1 MESVGALFSR
11 RCLSSCSPMSTESPS
26 TNRNG
31 AASPKTR
38 ESFNSYLP
46 YASTSVKEGELAD
59 PDSLQPSHFTIT
71 TPSKRPRFEGFIN
84 FYDAV
89 SWIFGFKE
97 KYSLALS
104 ACLVSMADIPPYPK
118 PLQ

>member
-1 MESVGALFSR
+1 
-11 RCLSSCSPMSTESPS
+11 MSTESPS

-31 AASPKTR
+31 AASPRTR

-46 YASTSVKEGELAD
+46 YSSASVKGEELAD
-59 PDSLQPSHFTIT
+59 PDSLQPSHYIVTA
-71 TPSKRPRFEGFIN
+71 PAKRSRFESLIN
-84 FYDAV
+84 IYDAV

-104 ACLVSMADIPPYPK
+104 ACLVSMADMPPYLK
-118 PLQ
+118 CLQ